1 MLLID
6 LALRHNNWGVIMRL
20 GLKSI
25 WTTTVVRIAIL
36 GLILVIASTGLACAE
51 SDDFD
56 FKPRETGCNPVC

>member
-1 MLLID
+1 
-6 LALRHNNWGVIMRL
+6 MRL